1 MTGLV
6 ATFEVTATVTS
17 ALSDAEISAIETEVI
32 SNFDVNSDEVTT
44 TGIVHEFSF
53 TLISFE

>member
-17 ALSDAEISAIETEVI
+17 ALSDAEISAIEAEVI
-32 SNFDVNSDEVTT
+32 SNFDVNSDEVST
-44 TGIVHEFSF
+44 TGIVQNSH
-53 TLISFE
+53 LH